1 MILGGKAVKLPLY
14 PSAPDPR
21 HIMSYYLPKAKNELG
36 YNKVV
41 KDVAQSYIYS
51 NIVIREEP
59 GSDEYQTAIND
70 KDLMRW
76 GVLVPTKCHMIR
88 WDTNRAYGAVCDRL
102 GWIDKTDKD
111 KFDLNGSKNGLPAIN
126 ALSLSWP
133 RYTRFDDPW
142 KETAH
147 VERCLG
153 KEIQQW
159 SDVAIGDEW
168 FDRAKQFR
176 QFLSPIPSVQEIR
189 DLESKTPSEDCAKH
203 RLTHPMGPAWRPVD
217 KSKKANEAELSL
229 CVAELKQKTEYFPRL
244 KAQTAGQKFITA
256 FLEQIK
262 TNDPF
267 AGYEYLNSL
276 WLKSKGTPWYTDS
289 EPPSAIAVALV
300 LAFSVGAIFTDMTET
315 VEEYVEEAWE
325 EFVAASEDLVM
336 GAVKYVLYAFGALL
350 GVGVLCLCVWMCVRF
365 CFSYVCRSVCS
376 NLNPFEEE
384 NRLRKLTTR
393 LKEKLQKDNIHALL

>member
-1 MILGGKAVKLPLY
+1 MFPPGDVDKCRELSEKLTGVKMMEIPWEVCNASFVKSGYTWASFSDVLHQYEFARNL
-14 PSAPDPR
+14 ANRTVFNMD
-21 HIMSYYLPKAKNELG
+21 HLHDYLEDKCYNPTSMAYNVTAWMHLQVFKLNIEMMYTRAKT
-36 YNKVV
+36 
-41 KDVAQSYIYS
+41 S
-51 NIVIREEP
+51 
-59 GSDEYQTAIND
+59 
-70 KDLMRW
+70 
-76 GVLVPTKCHMIR
+76 LVPLKYEELL
-88 WDTNRAYGAVCDRL
+88 WDNYKSFQVRM
-102 GWIDKTDKD
+102 W
-111 KFDLNGSKNGLPAIN
+111 PQ
-126 ALSLSWP
+126 LS
-133 RYTRFDDPW
+133 
-142 KETAH
+142 A
-147 VERCLG
+147 
-153 KEIQQW
+153 
-159 SDVAIGDEW
+159 VAIGDEW

-203 RLTHPMGPAWRPVD
+203 RLTHPMGPAWCPVD

-229 CVAELKQKTEYFPRL
+229 CVAELKQETEYFPRL
-244 KAQTAGQKFITA
+244 KGQTARQKFITA

-267 AGYEYLNSL
+267 AGYEYLNSV

-350 GVGVLCLCVWMCVRF
+350 GMGVLCLCVWMCVRF
-365 CFSYVCRSVCS
+365 CFSYVCRSACS
-376 NLNPFEEE
+376 NLNPSEEE

-393 LKEKLQKDNIHALL
+393 LEEKLKKDNIQALL